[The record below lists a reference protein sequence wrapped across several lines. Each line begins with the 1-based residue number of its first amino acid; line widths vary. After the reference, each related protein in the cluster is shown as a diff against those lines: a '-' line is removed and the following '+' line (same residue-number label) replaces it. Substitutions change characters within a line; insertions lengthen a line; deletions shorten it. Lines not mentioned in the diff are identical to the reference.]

1 MLAMETAELSLEQRG
16 ILASSASAAY
26 LDRFSEEDRRS
37 ISVYQRPTLTTRTRK
52 YSSRG
57 QEFTI
62 KWQDYGEPLPSWF
75 DAVMQGF
82 VDLLTLPPNWD
93 SYGAGVIDPDLVR
106 SAMTFANEMLGPRSP
121 APRVVPLSS
130 GGLQL
135 EWQREGIDLEIIFD
149 RGEVPFFSY
158 RNRTS
163 GEEGDHDLAT
173 ESHLLRA
180 ILAKLG

>member
-1 MLAMETAELSLEQRG
+1 MPATEAAELSLAERG

-26 LDRFSEEDRRS
+26 LDQFSEEDRRP
-37 ISVYQRPTLTTRTRK
+37 ILATRTRE

-57 QEFTI
+57 QEFI
-62 KWQDYGEPLPSWF
+62 IRWQDYGAPLPSWF
-75 DAVMQGF
+75 DAVMQGL
-82 VDLLTLPPNWD
+82 VDLLTLPPNWN
-93 SYGAGVIDPDLVR
+93 SYGADAIDPVLVR
-106 SAMTFANEMLGPRSP
+106 SAMTFTNETLDPRSP

-135 EWQREGIDLEIIFD
+135 EWHREGIDLEIIFD